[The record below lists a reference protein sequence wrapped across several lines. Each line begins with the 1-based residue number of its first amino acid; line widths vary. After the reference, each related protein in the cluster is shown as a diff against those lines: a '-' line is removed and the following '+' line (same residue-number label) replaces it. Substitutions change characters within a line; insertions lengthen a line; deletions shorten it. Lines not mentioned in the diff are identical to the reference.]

1 MNDSFKQWEERYFNK
16 KVVDVNKEFTDKEK
30 TTLEKLGIKLSNK
43 IYTEYEFEQL
53 DGDVILYY
61 YDDEMTEE
69 EKAECKKLP
78 DNITRDEYNE
88 LLNKITMINSKH
100 NF

>member
-1 MNDSFKQWEERYFNK
+1 MDDTLKKWKKRYFNK
-16 KVVDVNKEFTDKEK
+16 EVVDVNKEFTDKEK

>member
-1 MNDSFKQWEERYFNK
+1 MSYSSWPLFAIP
-16 KVVDVNKEFTDKEK
+16 
-30 TTLEKLGIKLSNK
+30 TTSMLSNK

-53 DGDVILYY
+53 NGDVILYY